1 MSVQHRL
8 FRKYIVMFF
17 GLVSGVLIASGAME
31 IYFSY
36 QENKATLV
44 RVQSEK
50 AETAATRIEEFIHG
64 IVTAI
69 AWTAQSAYFPD
80 GATPGQRY
88 LDYLW
93 LLRQVPSI
101 TEVMHLDASGR
112 ETLRVS
118 RLARNVVGSRADHS
132 QDPRFLAAQ
141 AGAIYFGPVYFRQDS
156 EPYMTIAL
164 PLKGPDAGI
173 AVAEVNLK
181 FFWGVISQIQIG
193 RAGYAYVV
201 DSGGIL
207 IAHPDIGLVL
217 QKTALG
223 ALPQVRAALAPSP
236 RPSGRGGFEAEIGAD
251 LGGRE
256 VLTAHAAISP
266 VGWHVF
272 VEQPVREAF
281 APLYAAILRT
291 GVLLLVGLALS
302 TVASL
307 VLARRMLRPIQALQ
321 QGAARIGA
329 GSLDERITL
338 QTGDELEALAEQFN
352 QTAAQ
357 LQESYASLERKVRER
372 TADLAEALDQQTA
385 TTDVLRVMSRTPTN
399 SQPVFDA
406 IARSAVGVCDAI
418 FGCVYR
424 YDGSLLHVAATHGH
438 GAEGVAAHHRRSP
451 RPLDRNASLN
461 ARAILDRSVVHV
473 EDVKRDPRV
482 GPDSLRL
489 AHEVG
494 YQTLLVV
501 PMYQDDVPLGSIA
514 VSRRERRP
522 FSEKEIALLQTF
534 ADQAVIAIENARLFR
549 ALQEKTQ
556 QLEVASRH
564 KSIFLANMSHEFR
577 TPMHA
582 IIGCSEILLDP
593 SLPVTEQERPQFLR
607 DILASG
613 RHLLAL
619 INEVLDLS
627 RIEVGRLDLRIEP
640 TAVREVLDTVHGT
653 MRLLAAK
660 KHIQLDLECA
670 EGMGLV
676 PMDAVRVRQALLNLV
691 GNALKFTPEGG
702 HVWVRG
708 FLSHPDGGL
717 RIEVEDT
724 GPGIPAEEHERI
736 FVEFQQA
743 PVVHAAGRPEG
754 AGLGLT
760 LARRFVEM
768 HGGRLWVESEVGR
781 GSTFIVTLPVD
792 AGPGTPAVDAGAGPA
807 GSAVGASARE
817 RPGRGQRILLVE
829 DDPINRRQVAF
840 LLRASGYDV
849 CAVGSAPDA
858 FTAAAERRPALILM
872 DIQLPGM
879 DGLTATRHL
888 KAHPATCEIP
898 VVVLTANAMN
908 EDAVKAREAG
918 CDGNVTKPFEQARLL
933 EEVRRAIAS
942 RPVGKVASAT
952 DPPTPSRAFE

>member
-1 MSVQHRL
+1 MVRHPQHRL
-8 FRKYIVMFF
+8 YRKYVVIFF

-36 QENKATLV
+36 QANKAMLV

-50 AETAATRIEEFIHG
+50 AETAATRIEEFIHE

-69 AWTAQSAYFPD
+69 AWTAHSAYLPD
-80 GATPGQRY
+80 GAAPGHRR

-101 TEVMHLDASGR
+101 TEAMHLDAHGR

-118 RLARNVVGSRADHS
+118 RLARNVVGSGTDYS
-132 QDPRFLAAQ
+132 QDPRFLAPQ
-141 AGAIYFGPVYFRQDS
+141 AGAIYFGPVYFRGES

-173 AVAEVNLK
+173 AVVEVNLK
-181 FFWGVISQIQIG
+181 FFWSVISQLQIG

-223 ALPQVRAALAPSP
+223 ALPQVRGALAAAP
-236 RPSGRGGFEAEIGAD
+236 RPSGSRGSTAEIGAD
-251 LGGRE
+251 PDGRE
-256 VLTAHAAISP
+256 VLTAHASIAP

-272 VEQPVREAF
+272 VEQPLREAF

-291 GVLLLVGLALS
+291 GG
-302 TVASL
+302 VAPGGSRPL
-307 VLARRMLRPIQALQ
+307 HGGQSAVLARRLLRPIQALQ

-329 GSLDERITL
+329 GSLGERITL

-352 QTAAQ
+352 RTAAQ
-357 LQESYASLERKVRER
+357 LQESYASLERKVQER
-372 TADLAEALDQQTA
+372 TADLTEAL
-385 TTDVLRVMSRTPTN
+385 
-399 SQPVFDA
+399 
-406 IARSAVGVCDAI
+406 
-418 FGCVYR
+418 
-424 YDGSLLHVAATHGH
+424 
-438 GAEGVAAHHRRSP
+438 
-451 RPLDRNASLN
+451 
-461 ARAILDRSVVHV
+461 
-473 EDVKRDPRV
+473 
-482 GPDSLRL
+482 
-489 AHEVG
+489 
-494 YQTLLVV
+494 
-501 PMYQDDVPLGSIA
+501 
-514 VSRRERRP
+514 
-522 FSEKEIALLQTF
+522 
-534 ADQAVIAIENARLFR
+534 R

-564 KSIFLANMSHEFR
+564 KSIFLANMSHELR

-627 RIEVGRLDLRIEP
+627 RIEAGRLDLRIEP
-640 TAVREVLDTVHGT
+640 SAVRDVLDAVHET
-653 MRLLAAK
+653 MRPLAAK
-660 KHIQLDLECA
+660 KRIHLDLECA
-670 EGMGLV
+670 EDMGLV
-676 PMDAVRVRQALLNLV
+676 PMDGVRMRQALVNLV

-702 HVWVRG
+702 RVWVRS
-708 FLSHPDGGL
+708 FLSHQDGGL

-743 PVVHAAGRPEG
+743 RVTKGAGRPEG

-781 GSTFIVTLPVD
+781 GSTFIITLPVD
-792 AGPGTPAVDAGAGPA
+792 A
-807 GSAVGASARE
+807 
-817 RPGRGQRILLVE
+817 RPGMPAAEMDAYRALGGARV
-829 DDPINRRQVAF
+829 PSAP
-840 LLRASGYDV
+840 ASGV
-849 CAVGSAPDA
+849 
-858 FTAAAERRPALILM
+858 
-872 DIQLPGM
+872 
-879 DGLTATRHL
+879 TRH
-888 KAHPATCEIP
+888 P
-898 VVVLTANAMN
+898 
-908 EDAVKAREAG
+908 
-918 CDGNVTKPFEQARLL
+918 
-933 EEVRRAIAS
+933 
-942 RPVGKVASAT
+942 RPGL
-952 DPPTPSRAFE
+952 

>member
-1 MSVQHRL
+1 MSVRHRL
-8 FRKYIVMFF
+8 FRKYVVIFF
-17 GLVSGVLIASGAME
+17 GLVGGVLTASGVME
-31 IYFSY
+31 VYFSY
-36 QENKATLV
+36 QANKATLV
-44 RVQSEK
+44 RVESEK
-50 AETAATRIEEFIHG
+50 AETAATRIEEFLHR

-69 AWTAQSAYFPD
+69 AWTHSAYLPA
-80 GATPGQRY
+80 GEAARQRY

-101 TEVMHLDASGR
+101 TEAMHLDASGR

-118 RLARNVVGSRADHS
+118 RLARHVVGSRADHS

-141 AGAIYFGPVYFRQDS
+141 AGAIYFGPVYFRRES

-201 DSGGIL
+201 DSGGVL

-223 ALPQVRAALAPSP
+223 ALPQVRAALAASP
-236 RPSGRGGFEAEIGAD
+236 RLSGRRGSEAEIGAD

-256 VLTAHAAISP
+256 VLTAHAAIAP
-266 VGWHVF
+266 VGWYVF

-281 APLYAAILRT
+281 SPLYASILRT

-302 TVASL
+302 TLASL

-329 GSLDERITL
+329 GSLEERITL
-338 QTGDELEALAEQFN
+338 RTGDELEALAEQFN
-352 QTAAQ
+352 QTATQ
-357 LQESYASLERKVRER
+357 LQESYATLEHKVQER
-372 TADLAEALDQQTA
+372 TTDLTEAL
-385 TTDVLRVMSRTPTN
+385 
-399 SQPVFDA
+399 
-406 IARSAVGVCDAI
+406 
-418 FGCVYR
+418 
-424 YDGSLLHVAATHGH
+424 
-438 GAEGVAAHHRRSP
+438 
-451 RPLDRNASLN
+451 
-461 ARAILDRSVVHV
+461 
-473 EDVKRDPRV
+473 
-482 GPDSLRL
+482 
-489 AHEVG
+489 
-494 YQTLLVV
+494 
-501 PMYQDDVPLGSIA
+501 
-514 VSRRERRP
+514 
-522 FSEKEIALLQTF
+522 
-534 ADQAVIAIENARLFR
+534 R

-593 SLPVTEQERPQFLR
+593 SLPVTEQERQRFLR

-619 INEVLDLS
+619 INDVLDLS
-627 RIEVGRLDLRIEP
+627 RIEAGRLDLRIEP
-640 TAVREVLDTVHGT
+640 TAVRDVLDAVHGT
-653 MRLLAAK
+653 MRPLAAK
-660 KHIQLDLECA
+660 KHIQFDLECA
-670 EGMGLV
+670 ESMGLV

-702 HVWVRG
+702 RVWVRG

-743 PVVHAAGRPEG
+743 PVAHAAGRPEG

-781 GSTFIVTLPVD
+781 GSTFILTLPVD
-792 AGPGTPAVDAGAGPA
+792 AGPGTPAAGAGTGPA
-807 GSAVGASARE
+807 GSAVGAGARE
-817 RPGRGQRILLVE
+817 RPGGCQ
-829 DDPINRRQVAF
+829 PI
-840 LLRASGYDV
+840 
-849 CAVGSAPDA
+849 
-858 FTAAAERRPALILM
+858 
-872 DIQLPGM
+872 
-879 DGLTATRHL
+879 
-888 KAHPATCEIP
+888 
-898 VVVLTANAMN
+898 
-908 EDAVKAREAG
+908 
-918 CDGNVTKPFEQARLL
+918 
-933 EEVRRAIAS
+933 
-942 RPVGKVASAT
+942 
-952 DPPTPSRAFE
+952 

>member
-1 MSVQHRL
+1 MRVQHRL
-8 FRKYIVMFF
+8 FRKYVVIFF

-69 AWTAQSAYFPD
+69 GWTAHSAYLPD
-80 GATPGQRY
+80 GAAPEGRL

-101 TEVMHLDASGR
+101 TEAMHLDASGR

-141 AGAIYFGPVYFRQDS
+141 AGAIYFGPVYFREDS
-156 EPYMTIAL
+156 EPYMTIAM

-181 FFWGVISQIQIG
+181 FFWGVMSQIQIG

-223 ALPQVRAALAPSP
+223 ALPQVRAALAASP
-236 RPSGRGGFEAEIGAD
+236 RPSGRGGSGAEIGAD

-281 APLYAAILRT
+281 SPLYAAILRT
-291 GVLLLVGLALS
+291 GGLLLVGLALS

-329 GSLDERITL
+329 GSLGERITL

-372 TADLAEALDQQTA
+372 TADLSEAL
-385 TTDVLRVMSRTPTN
+385 
-399 SQPVFDA
+399 
-406 IARSAVGVCDAI
+406 
-418 FGCVYR
+418 
-424 YDGSLLHVAATHGH
+424 
-438 GAEGVAAHHRRSP
+438 
-451 RPLDRNASLN
+451 
-461 ARAILDRSVVHV
+461 
-473 EDVKRDPRV
+473 
-482 GPDSLRL
+482 
-489 AHEVG
+489 
-494 YQTLLVV
+494 
-501 PMYQDDVPLGSIA
+501 
-514 VSRRERRP
+514 
-522 FSEKEIALLQTF
+522 
-534 ADQAVIAIENARLFR
+534 R

-653 MRLLAAK
+653 MRPLAAK

-670 EGMGLV
+670 EGVGLA
-676 PMDAVRVRQALLNLV
+676 PMDAARVRQALLNLI

-702 HVWVRG
+702 RVWVRG
-708 FLSHPDGGL
+708 LLSHPDDGL

-743 PVVHAAGRPEG
+743 PVAHPAGRLEG

-792 AGPGTPAVDAGAGPA
+792 AGPGTPPADAGAGPG
-807 GSAVGASARE
+807 GSAVGAGARE

-829 DDPINRRQVAF
+829 DDPINRRQVAL
-840 LLRASGYDV
+840 LLRASGYDI

-898 VVVLTANAMN
+898 VVALTANAMN

-918 CDGNVTKPFEQARLL
+918 CDGYVTKPFEQARLL
-933 EEVRRAIAS
+933 EEVRRVIAG
-942 RPVGKVASAT
+942 RPVGTAASVS

>member
-1 MSVQHRL
+1 MRVRNRL
-8 FRKYIVMFF
+8 FRKYVVIIV
-17 GLVSGVLIASGAME
+17 GLVGGVLIASGATE
-31 IYFSY
+31 VYFSY

-44 RVQSEK
+44 RVQREK
-50 AETAATRIEEFIHG
+50 AETAATRIEEFLHR
-64 IVTAI
+64 IVTEI
-69 AWTAQSAYFPD
+69 AWTAHSAYHPE
-80 GATPGQRY
+80 GAEALQRR
-88 LDYLW
+88 LAYLW

-101 TEVMHLDASGR
+101 TEAIHLDASGR

-118 RLARNVVGSRADHS
+118 RLARNVVGSGADYS

-141 AGAIYFGPVYFRQDS
+141 AGATYFGPVYFRRES

-181 FFWGVISQIQIG
+181 FFWGVISQIQVG
-193 RAGYAYVV
+193 PAGYAYVV

-217 QKTALG
+217 RKTALG
-223 ALPQVRAALAPSP
+223 ALPQVRTALAASP
-236 RPSGRGGFEAEIGAD
+236 RPSGRGASKVEIGAD
-251 LGGRE
+251 LNGRE

-266 VGWHVF
+266 VGWNVF

-281 APLYAAILRT
+281 SPLDAAILRT
-291 GVLLLVGLALS
+291 GVLLLLGLALA
-302 TVASL
+302 TLASL
-307 VLARRMLRPIQALQ
+307 VLARRMLRPIRALQ
-321 QGAARIGA
+321 QGAVRIGA

-338 QTGDELEALAEQFN
+338 GTGDELEALAEQFN

-357 LQESYASLERKVRER
+357 LRESYATLERKVQER
-372 TADLAEALDQQTA
+372 TTDLTEAL
-385 TTDVLRVMSRTPTN
+385 
-399 SQPVFDA
+399 
-406 IARSAVGVCDAI
+406 
-418 FGCVYR
+418 
-424 YDGSLLHVAATHGH
+424 H
-438 GAEGVAAHHRRSP
+438 
-451 RPLDRNASLN
+451 
-461 ARAILDRSVVHV
+461 
-473 EDVKRDPRV
+473 
-482 GPDSLRL
+482 
-489 AHEVG
+489 
-494 YQTLLVV
+494 
-501 PMYQDDVPLGSIA
+501 
-514 VSRRERRP
+514 
-522 FSEKEIALLQTF
+522 
-534 ADQAVIAIENARLFR
+534 

-593 SLPVTEQERPQFLR
+593 SLPVTELERPQLLR

-619 INEVLDLS
+619 ISDVLDLS
-627 RIEVGRLDLRIEP
+627 RIEAGRLDLRIQP
-640 TAVREVLDTVHGT
+640 TAVRDVLDVVFGT
-653 MRLLAAK
+653 MRPLAAK

-670 EGMGLV
+670 EGTGLV

-702 HVWVRG
+702 RVWVRV

-724 GPGIPAEEHERI
+724 GPGIPAKEYERI

-743 PVVHAAGRPEG
+743 PVTQAAGRPEG

-792 AGPGTPAVDAGAGPA
+792 AVPGGARLP
-807 GSAVGASARE
+807 
-817 RPGRGQRILLVE
+817 
-829 DDPINRRQVAF
+829 
-840 LLRASGYDV
+840 
-849 CAVGSAPDA
+849 SAP
-858 FTAAAERRPALILM
+858 ALGVTHHPLR
-872 DIQLPGM
+872 
-879 DGLTATRHL
+879 GL
-888 KAHPATCEIP
+888 
-898 VVVLTANAMN
+898 
-908 EDAVKAREAG
+908 
-918 CDGNVTKPFEQARLL
+918 
-933 EEVRRAIAS
+933 
-942 RPVGKVASAT
+942 
-952 DPPTPSRAFE
+952 

>member
-1 MSVQHRL
+1 VSVQHRL
-8 FRKYIVMFF
+8 FRKYVVIFF

-31 IYFSY
+31 IYLSY
-36 QENKATLV
+36 QANKATLV

-50 AETAATRIEEFIHG
+50 AETAATRIEEFIHE

-69 AWTAQSAYFPD
+69 AWMAHSAYLPA
-80 GATPGQRY
+80 GEAPRQRY

-101 TEVMHLDASGR
+101 TEAMHLDASGR

-118 RLARNVVGSRADHS
+118 RLARNVVGSGADHS

-141 AGAIYFGPVYFRQDS
+141 AGAIYFGPVYFRRES

-181 FFWGVISQIQIG
+181 LFWSVISQTQIG

-223 ALPQVRAALAPSP
+223 GLPQVRAALAASP
-236 RPSGRGGFEAEIGAD
+236 RPAGRGSSGAAIVAD

-281 APLYAAILRT
+281 SPLYAAILRT
-291 GVLLLVGLALS
+291 GVLVLVGLALS

-307 VLARRMLRPIQALQ
+307 FLARRMLRPIQALQ

-329 GSLDERITL
+329 GSLGERITL
-338 QTGDELEALAEQFN
+338 RTGDELEALAEQFN

-357 LQESYASLERKVRER
+357 LQESYASLERKVQER
-372 TADLAEALDQQTA
+372 TADLAEAL
-385 TTDVLRVMSRTPTN
+385 
-399 SQPVFDA
+399 
-406 IARSAVGVCDAI
+406 
-418 FGCVYR
+418 
-424 YDGSLLHVAATHGH
+424 H
-438 GAEGVAAHHRRSP
+438 
-451 RPLDRNASLN
+451 
-461 ARAILDRSVVHV
+461 
-473 EDVKRDPRV
+473 
-482 GPDSLRL
+482 
-489 AHEVG
+489 
-494 YQTLLVV
+494 
-501 PMYQDDVPLGSIA
+501 
-514 VSRRERRP
+514 
-522 FSEKEIALLQTF
+522 
-534 ADQAVIAIENARLFR
+534 

-556 QLEVASRH
+556 QLEIASRH
-564 KSIFLANMSHEFR
+564 KSIFVANMSHELR

-593 SLPVTEQERPQFLR
+593 SLPVTEAERPQFLR
-607 DILASG
+607 DILTSG

-627 RIEVGRLDLRIEP
+627 RIEAGRLELRIEP
-640 TAVREVLDTVHGT
+640 TAVREVLDAVYGT
-653 MRLLAAK
+653 MRPLAAQ
-660 KHIQLDLECA
+660 KHIRLDLECA
-670 EGMGLV
+670 EDLGLV
-676 PMDAVRVRQALLNLV
+676 PMDGVRVRQALLNLV

-702 HVWVRG
+702 RVWVRG
-708 FLSHPDGGL
+708 FRSPPDGGL

-743 PVVHAAGRPEG
+743 PVAQGTGRPEG

-760 LARRFVEM
+760 LARCFVEL
-768 HGGRLWVESEVGR
+768 HGGRLWVESEVGQ
-781 GSTFIVTLPVD
+781 GSTFIVTLPV
-792 AGPGTPAVDAGAGPA
+792 GTAAR
-807 GSAVGASARE
+807 AS
-817 RPGRGQRILLVE
+817 
-829 DDPINRRQVAF
+829 DPTTP
-840 LLRASGYDV
+840 LRAFV
-849 CAVGSAPDA
+849 
-858 FTAAAERRPALILM
+858 
-872 DIQLPGM
+872 
-879 DGLTATRHL
+879 
-888 KAHPATCEIP
+888 
-898 VVVLTANAMN
+898 
-908 EDAVKAREAG
+908 
-918 CDGNVTKPFEQARLL
+918 
-933 EEVRRAIAS
+933 
-942 RPVGKVASAT
+942 
-952 DPPTPSRAFE
+952 

>member
-1 MSVQHRL
+1 
-8 FRKYIVMFF
+8 MFF
-17 GLVSGVLIASGAME
+17 GLVSSVLIAGGAME

-36 QENKATLV
+36 QANKATLV

-50 AETAATRIEEFIHG
+50 AETAAIRIEEFIHG

-69 AWTAQSAYFPD
+69 AWTHSAYLPS
-80 GATPGQRY
+80 GEAARQRY

-101 TEVMHLDASGR
+101 TEAMHLDASGR

-118 RLARNVVGSRADHS
+118 RLARHVVGSMADHS

-141 AGAIYFGPVYFRQDS
+141 AGAIYFGPVYFRRES
-156 EPYMTIAL
+156 EPYMTIAM

-181 FFWGVISQIQIG
+181 LFWGVISQVQIG
-193 RAGYAYVV
+193 QAGYAYVV

-217 QKTALG
+217 QRTALG
-223 ALPQVRAALAPSP
+223 ALPQVRAALAASP
-236 RPSGRGGFEAEIGAD
+236 RPSGRGGSEAKIGAD

-281 APLYAAILRT
+281 SPLYAAILRT

-302 TVASL
+302 TVVSL

-372 TADLAEALDQQTA
+372 TADLSE
-385 TTDVLRVMSRTPTN
+385 
-399 SQPVFDA
+399 
-406 IARSAVGVCDAI
+406 
-418 FGCVYR
+418 
-424 YDGSLLHVAATHGH
+424 
-438 GAEGVAAHHRRSP
+438 
-451 RPLDRNASLN
+451 
-461 ARAILDRSVVHV
+461 
-473 EDVKRDPRV
+473 
-482 GPDSLRL
+482 
-489 AHEVG
+489 
-494 YQTLLVV
+494 TL
-501 PMYQDDVPLGSIA
+501 
-514 VSRRERRP
+514 
-522 FSEKEIALLQTF
+522 
-534 ADQAVIAIENARLFR
+534 R

-564 KSIFLANMSHEFR
+564 KSIFLASMSHEFR

-582 IIGCSEILLDP
+582 IIGCSEILLDA
-593 SLPVTEQERPQFLR
+593 SLPVTEEERSQFLR
-607 DILASG
+607 DILANG

-619 INEVLDLS
+619 INDVLDLS
-627 RIEVGRLDLRIEP
+627 RIEAGRLDLRIEP
-640 TAVREVLDTVHGT
+640 TAIREVLDSVHGT
-653 MRLLAAK
+653 MRPLAAK
-660 KHIQLDLECA
+660 KHIQLNLECA
-670 EGMGLV
+670 EGMGLI

-702 HVWVRG
+702 RVWMRG
-708 FLSHPDGGL
+708 FLSQPDGGL

-743 PVVHAAGRPEG
+743 PVAHAAGRPEG

-781 GSTFIVTLPVD
+781 GSTFIITLPVE
-792 AGPGTPAVDAGAGPA
+792 AGPGTPPADAGAGPS
-807 GSAVGASARE
+807 GSAVGAAARE

-829 DDPINRRQVAF
+829 DDPIIRRQVAF
-840 LLRASGYDV
+840 LLRGNGYDV

-858 FTAAAERRPALILM
+858 FSAAAERRPAVILM
-872 DIQLPGM
+872 DIQLPGV
-879 DGLTATRHL
+879 DGLTATRRL

-898 VVVLTANAMN
+898 VVALTANAMN

-918 CDGNVTKPFEQARLL
+918 CDGYVTKPFEQARLL
-933 EEVRRAIAS
+933 EEVRRAIAC
-942 RPVGKVASAT
+942 RPAGVLSSVSVLT
-952 DPPTPSRAFE
+952 TSSRAFE

>member
-1 MSVQHRL
+1 VSVQHRL
-8 FRKYIVMFF
+8 FRKYVVIFF

-36 QENKATLV
+36 QESKATLV

-50 AETAATRIEEFIHG
+50 AEAAATRIEEFIHG

-69 AWTAQSAYFPD
+69 AWTAHSAYFPD
-80 GATPGQRY
+80 GETPGQRR

-101 TEVMHLDASGR
+101 TEAMHLDASGR

-141 AGAIYFGPVYFRQDS
+141 TGAIYFGPVYFRSDS

-223 ALPQVRAALAPSP
+223 ALPQVRAALAASP
-236 RPSGRGGFEAEIGAD
+236 RPSGSGGSGAEIGAD

-281 APLYAAILRT
+281 SPLYAAILRT

-302 TVASL
+302 MAASL
-307 VLARRMLRPIQALQ
+307 VLARRMVRPIQALQ

-329 GSLDERITL
+329 GSLEERITL
-338 QTGDELEALAEQFN
+338 QTGDELETLAQQFN

-372 TADLAEALDQQTA
+372 TADLSEAL
-385 TTDVLRVMSRTPTN
+385 
-399 SQPVFDA
+399 
-406 IARSAVGVCDAI
+406 
-418 FGCVYR
+418 
-424 YDGSLLHVAATHGH
+424 
-438 GAEGVAAHHRRSP
+438 
-451 RPLDRNASLN
+451 
-461 ARAILDRSVVHV
+461 
-473 EDVKRDPRV
+473 
-482 GPDSLRL
+482 
-489 AHEVG
+489 
-494 YQTLLVV
+494 
-501 PMYQDDVPLGSIA
+501 
-514 VSRRERRP
+514 
-522 FSEKEIALLQTF
+522 
-534 ADQAVIAIENARLFR
+534 R

-619 INEVLDLS
+619 INDVLDLS
-627 RIEVGRLDLRIEP
+627 RIEAGRQDLRIEP
-640 TAVREVLDTVHGT
+640 TAVREVLDTVHET
-653 MRLLAAK
+653 MRPLAAK

-702 HVWVRG
+702 RVWVRG

-724 GPGIPAEEHERI
+724 GPGIPTEEHERI

-743 PVVHAAGRPEG
+743 PVAHAAGRPEG

-792 AGPGTPAVDAGAGPA
+792 TDAGTPPSDSWILAGKMPCGENVA
-807 GSAVGASARE
+807 AR
-817 RPGRGQRILLVE
+817 
-829 DDPINRRQVAF
+829 DP
-840 LLRASGYDV
+840 
-849 CAVGSAPDA
+849 
-858 FTAAAERRPALILM
+858 
-872 DIQLPGM
+872 
-879 DGLTATRHL
+879 
-888 KAHPATCEIP
+888 
-898 VVVLTANAMN
+898 
-908 EDAVKAREAG
+908 
-918 CDGNVTKPFEQARLL
+918 
-933 EEVRRAIAS
+933 
-942 RPVGKVASAT
+942 
-952 DPPTPSRAFE
+952 

>member
-1 MSVQHRL
+1 
-8 FRKYIVMFF
+8 MFF
-17 GLVSGVLIASGAME
+17 GLVSSVLIAGGAME

-36 QENKATLV
+36 QANKATLV

-50 AETAATRIEEFIHG
+50 AETAAIRIEEFIHG

-69 AWTAQSAYFPD
+69 AWTHSAYLPS
-80 GATPGQRY
+80 GEAARQRY

-101 TEVMHLDASGR
+101 TEAMHLDASGR

-118 RLARNVVGSRADHS
+118 RLARHVVGSMADHS

-141 AGAIYFGPVYFRQDS
+141 AGAIYFGPVYFRRES
-156 EPYMTIAL
+156 EPYMTIAM

-181 FFWGVISQIQIG
+181 LFWGVISQVQIG
-193 RAGYAYVV
+193 QAGYAYVV

-217 QKTALG
+217 QRTALG
-223 ALPQVRAALAPSP
+223 ALPQVRAALAASP
-236 RPSGRGGFEAEIGAD
+236 RPSGRGGSEAEIGAD

-281 APLYAAILRT
+281 SPLYASILRT

-302 TVASL
+302 TVVSL

-372 TADLAEALDQQTA
+372 TADLSE
-385 TTDVLRVMSRTPTN
+385 
-399 SQPVFDA
+399 
-406 IARSAVGVCDAI
+406 
-418 FGCVYR
+418 
-424 YDGSLLHVAATHGH
+424 
-438 GAEGVAAHHRRSP
+438 
-451 RPLDRNASLN
+451 
-461 ARAILDRSVVHV
+461 
-473 EDVKRDPRV
+473 
-482 GPDSLRL
+482 
-489 AHEVG
+489 
-494 YQTLLVV
+494 TL
-501 PMYQDDVPLGSIA
+501 
-514 VSRRERRP
+514 
-522 FSEKEIALLQTF
+522 
-534 ADQAVIAIENARLFR
+534 R

-564 KSIFLANMSHEFR
+564 KSIFLASMSHEFR

-582 IIGCSEILLDP
+582 IIGCSEILLDA
-593 SLPVTEQERPQFLR
+593 SLPVTEEERSQFLR
-607 DILASG
+607 DILANG

-619 INEVLDLS
+619 INDVLDLS
-627 RIEVGRLDLRIEP
+627 RIEAGRLDLRIEP
-640 TAVREVLDTVHGT
+640 TAIREVLDSVHGT
-653 MRLLAAK
+653 MRPLAAK
-660 KHIQLDLECA
+660 KHIQLNLECA
-670 EGMGLV
+670 EGMGLI

-702 HVWVRG
+702 RVWMRG
-708 FLSHPDGGL
+708 FLSQPDGGL

-743 PVVHAAGRPEG
+743 PVAHAAGRPEG

-781 GSTFIVTLPVD
+781 GSTFIITLPVE
-792 AGPGTPAVDAGAGPA
+792 AGPGTPPADAGAGPS
-807 GSAVGASARE
+807 GSAVGAAARE

-829 DDPINRRQVAF
+829 DDPIIRRQVAF
-840 LLRASGYDV
+840 LLRGNGYDV

-858 FTAAAERRPALILM
+858 FSAAAERRPAVILM
-872 DIQLPGM
+872 DIQLPGV
-879 DGLTATRHL
+879 DGLTATRRL

-898 VVVLTANAMN
+898 VVALTANAMN

-918 CDGNVTKPFEQARLL
+918 CDGYVTKPFEQARLL
-933 EEVRRAIAS
+933 EEVRRAIAC
-942 RPVGKVASAT
+942 RPAGVLSSVSVLT
-952 DPPTPSRAFE
+952 TSSRAFE

>member
-8 FRKYIVMFF
+8 FRKYVIIFF

-36 QENKATLV
+36 QANKATLV

-50 AETAATRIEEFIHG
+50 AETAATRIEEFVQG

-69 AWTAQSAYFPD
+69 AWTHAAYLPA
-80 GATPGQRY
+80 GEAPRQRY

-101 TEVMHLDASGR
+101 TEAMHLDATGR
-112 ETLRVS
+112 ETLQVS
-118 RLARNVVGSRADHS
+118 RLARHVVGSGKDHS
-132 QDPRFLAAQ
+132 QEPRFLAAH
-141 AGAIYFGPVYFRQDS
+141 AGAIYFGPVYFRRES

-181 FFWGVISQIQIG
+181 LFWGVISQIQIG

-217 QKTALG
+217 QKTAVG
-223 ALPQVRAALAPSP
+223 GLPQVRAALAASP
-236 RPSGRGGFEAEIGAD
+236 RPAGRGSSEAAIGAD

-256 VLTAHAAISP
+256 VLTAHAAVSP

-281 APLYAAILRT
+281 SPLYTAILRT
-291 GVLLLVGLALS
+291 GILLLVGLALS

-307 VLARRMLRPIQALQ
+307 FLARRMLRPIQTLQ

-338 QTGDELEALAEQFN
+338 RTGDELEALAEQFN
-352 QTAAQ
+352 RTAAQ
-357 LQESYASLERKVRER
+357 LQESYSSLERKVQER
-372 TADLAEALDQQTA
+372 TSDLAEAL
-385 TTDVLRVMSRTPTN
+385 
-399 SQPVFDA
+399 
-406 IARSAVGVCDAI
+406 
-418 FGCVYR
+418 
-424 YDGSLLHVAATHGH
+424 
-438 GAEGVAAHHRRSP
+438 
-451 RPLDRNASLN
+451 
-461 ARAILDRSVVHV
+461 
-473 EDVKRDPRV
+473 
-482 GPDSLRL
+482 
-489 AHEVG
+489 
-494 YQTLLVV
+494 
-501 PMYQDDVPLGSIA
+501 
-514 VSRRERRP
+514 
-522 FSEKEIALLQTF
+522 
-534 ADQAVIAIENARLFR
+534 R

-556 QLEVASRH
+556 QLEIASRH
-564 KSIFLANMSHEFR
+564 KSIFLANMSHELR

-593 SLPVTEQERPQFLR
+593 SLPVTEAERPQFLR

-627 RIEVGRLDLRIEP
+627 RIEAGRLDLRIEP
-640 TAVREVLDTVHGT
+640 TAVREVLDAVHGT
-653 MRLLAAK
+653 MRPLAAK
-660 KHIQLDLECA
+660 KHIRLDLECA
-670 EGMGLV
+670 EDLGLV
-676 PMDAVRVRQALLNLV
+676 LMDGVRIRQALLNLV

-702 HVWVRG
+702 RVWVRG

-736 FVEFQQA
+736 FVEFQQV
-743 PVVHAAGRPEG
+743 PVADAAGRPEG

-760 LARRFVEM
+760 LARRFVEL
-768 HGGRLWVESEVGR
+768 HGGRLWVESEVGQ
-781 GSTFIVTLPVD
+781 GSTFIVTLP
-792 AGPGTPAVDAGAGPA
+792 AG
-807 GSAVGASARE
+807 
-817 RPGRGQRILLVE
+817 
-829 DDPINRRQVAF
+829 
-840 LLRASGYDV
+840 
-849 CAVGSAPDA
+849 
-858 FTAAAERRPALILM
+858 TAAS
-872 DIQLPGM
+872 
-879 DGLTATRHL
+879 T
-888 KAHPATCEIP
+888 
-898 VVVLTANAMN
+898 
-908 EDAVKAREAG
+908 
-918 CDGNVTKPFEQARLL
+918 
-933 EEVRRAIAS
+933 S
-942 RPVGKVASAT
+942 
-952 DPPTPSRAFE
+952 DPSTPSRALV